1 MRNEEII
8 DPNDLA
14 DEVFVSMSTLKK
26 DIRQIDKML
35 ERFSLKVG
43 ISTKKGVHIIG
54 SEANIRYCISE
65 FVERFLELSLFYG
78 LSSPLNSEMI
88 CIFPYF

>member
-1 MRNEEII
+1 MY
-8 DPNDLA
+8 
-14 DEVFVSMSTLKK
+14 F
-26 DIRQIDKML
+26 
-35 ERFSLKVG
+35 
-43 ISTKKGVHIIG
+43 H
-54 SEANIRYCISE
+54 IRYNFHYLNEKGIESILANLFRCISDPILGKTRNKKHRKSE